1 MHRENAG
8 SVHLRAR
15 MSVCGEVWDRGA
27 RPESDARRQDNA
39 GLVCGRSKL
48 AHQRSQGAIA
58 TDTLA
63 ITALTSAAVI
73 ATVTVALTAVN
84 STMGPP

>member
-1 MHRENAG
+1 
-8 SVHLRAR
+8 
-15 MSVCGEVWDRGA
+15 VWSLEA
-27 RPESDARRQDNA
+27 SSPT
-39 GLVCGRSKL
+39 
-48 AHQRSQGAIA
+48 QGAIA